1 MNFAISIST
10 LSLVYFVGMSG
21 LKKYP
26 EKDNVIYDQ
35 PFSPL
40 DFLLLLVRWYSR
52 GNLLTGTLLGK
63 LGKECKYSNGI
74 NVGFQFVAFEC
85 LMRKADQILYYW
97 GIWQVFLLCGL
108 VLGISWRRPAS
119 KTTMVELEDWWYPE
133 KEPSTT
139 TSAQSLFFSVETL
152 QFRIWC
158 LIGRYMISIL
168 FWRFFWWEKHKFEV

>member
-1 MNFAISIST
+1 MLAH
-10 LSLVYFVGMSG
+10 
-21 LKKYP
+21 LK
-26 EKDNVIYDQ
+26 
-35 PFSPL
+35 
-40 DFLLLLVRWYSR
+40 RSR

-63 LGKECKYSNGI
+63 LEKECKSASGI
-74 NVGFQFVAFEC
+74 NVGFKFVAFEC

-158 LIGRYMISIL
+158 LIGRYMISIW
-168 FWRFFWWEKHKFEV
+168 FWKYFGGDENTILRYDIVEKKNITKMERKD